1 MEVSRERNKNGIEVG
16 GVVIKQNKIGIG
28 IKNRIE
34 SHSMSKRNPIKFKQ
48 Q

>member
-1 MEVSRERNKNGIEVG
+1 MEVSRERKINGFEVG
-16 GVVIKQNKIGIG
+16 GVVIKQNKNKIG

-34 SHSMSKRNPIKFKQ
+34 SRTMSKRNPIKFKQ